1 MISLNSEVPLT
12 PCVQSPFRRV
22 RDGSQV
28 AIYCVSIEPKCSQC
42 GFYWCDLLADSDVPF
57 KRPHM
62 PLRFTHQKSPRTS
75 SSSPLSLFPLF
86 LFLCCH
92 AMSPAV
98 VFFLHMSPYPSW
110 RHPWVAIRCHFVP
123 FLLHFLPVCP
133 PFLHNNRTLSR
144 FSQIPWATPAFS
156 PSFSICLSVSSL
168 PLCSAHLQHI
178 KIPLF
183 FLQRIVQSLGDLL
196 HSSMFSLLFSPY
208 LSPCLFVLAAHHC
221 L

>member
-1 MISLNSEVPLT
+1 
-12 PCVQSPFRRV
+12 
-22 RDGSQV
+22 
-28 AIYCVSIEPKCSQC
+28 
-42 GFYWCDLLADSDVPF
+42 
-57 KRPHM
+57 M
-62 PLRFTHQKSPRTS
+62 PLRSSHRSITWTS
-75 SSSPLSLFPLF
+75 SSPSLSLSPPF
-86 LFLCCH
+86 LFRCCH
-92 AMSPAV
+92 TTSPSV
-98 VFFLHMSPYPSW
+98 VFFFSFHTC
-110 RHPWVAIRCHFVP
+110 HPNHPRVILEWPFCVILCHSRFI
-123 FLLHFLPVCP
+123 FLPVCP

-156 PSFSICLSVSSL
+156 PSFSICLSPSSFCSL

-208 LSPCLFVLAAHHC
+208 LSPCLFVLAARRC